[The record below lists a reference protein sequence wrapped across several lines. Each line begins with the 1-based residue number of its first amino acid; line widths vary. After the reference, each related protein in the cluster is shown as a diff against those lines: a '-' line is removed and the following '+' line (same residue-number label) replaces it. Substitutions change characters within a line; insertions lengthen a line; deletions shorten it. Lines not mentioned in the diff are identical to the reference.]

1 MLIKKYF
8 SQITSIMI
16 TCILLIYAFMHKSI
30 FLLNVEYPYVWIGT
44 EILLLAGILFFP
56 FLKEKKNKYTTTAIF
71 LLAPLLMIVAVEM
84 LNGNMLWDID
94 MFGNVCMNYFIA
106 FLLYLLIYAA
116 SGSTKCSIISISI
129 LLEVFGIANYYV
141 KLYKGSPL
149 LPWDLSA
156 ITTAANVSDAFS
168 FNPY

>member
-44 EILLLAGILFFP
+44 EILLLSGILFFP

-71 LLAPLLMIVAVEM
+71 LFAPLLMIIAVEM

-106 FLLYLLIYAA
+106 
-116 SGSTKCSIISISI
+116 C
-129 LLEVFGIANYYV
+129 
-141 KLYKGSPL
+141 
-149 LPWDLSA
+149 
-156 ITTAANVSDAFS
+156 
-168 FNPY
+168 

>member
-8 SQITSIMI
+8 SQITSITI

-30 FLLNVEYPYVWIGT
+30 FFLNVEYPYVWIGI
-44 EILLLAGILFFP
+44 EILLIAGILFFP
-56 FLKEKKNKYTTTAIF
+56 FLQEKKNKYTTTVIF
-71 LLAPLLMIVAVEM
+71 LLAPLFMIIAVEM

-94 MFGNVCMNYFIA
+94 MFGNVCMNYLIA

-129 LLEVFGIANYYV
+129 LLEVFGIAN
-141 KLYKGSPL
+141 
-149 LPWDLSA
+149 
-156 ITTAANVSDAFS
+156 
-168 FNPY
+168 

>member
-56 FLKEKKNKYTTTAIF
+56 FLKEKKKLQLVIIF
-71 LLAPLLMIVAVEM
+71 
-84 LNGNMLWDID
+84 WR
-94 MFGNVCMNYFIA
+94 
-106 FLLYLLIYAA
+106 
-116 SGSTKCSIISISI
+116 S
-129 LLEVFGIANYYV
+129 EVGRVGKEWRFRWWA
-141 KLYKGSPL
+141 
-149 LPWDLSA
+149 DL
-156 ITTAANVSDAFS
+156 
-168 FNPY
+168 